1 VFHLDG
7 HSYED
12 LAAVRDVLLG
22 HLADT
27 FPSVLGAADAHMLG
41 VAYLAKMF
49 ITPPSNSGTD
59 DAWALFTLAPG
70 APGAPALDLK
80 FVQRISRPYQFS
92 LNSFQIVLP
101 LSGEQ
106 SVANYLSA
114 IGATAVAHAD
124 VEAEQKK
131 ADVAIDN
138 ADVAGTASAADDANA
153 LITAASAS
161 SATTAAAIAE
171 EPRPP
176 TMEAVCMYGDF
187 EAALQHVNDRVVAV
201 SCEGDVSLIH
211 GGGLLKYASLLCRGY
226 TVSPH
231 LDRARMEAMMIS
243 RFQIDYPAARY
254 QPGGPP
260 PPGTMDAMS
269 QRICHFMATHMPGQ
283 YAEQANFLLVLH
295 DIAASCTLPEVP
307 LVQVSFNFVRSAQH
321 VLQQMYLAGHVLPPP
336 TPAAAA
342 AYANFVRR
350 ASYAHSAPA
359 PWASHGPQRHR
370 NNGPSAGRPQRQRGR
385 IEQAVRRP
393 TKRGP
398 EPATDFRRIPSSGRA
413 GAMEGNGAPVPPPPP
428 PSVATVAEARS
439 GVPLTGPAA
448 ASTSQG
454 GSKGRRARNTH
465 QGTLSDP
472 GMVGHPPLASTP
484 FAAPIPGAALP
495 TVSYASAAA
504 SASTSASAS
513 ASASTTPVGVNAAAM
528 SAFQLQSDENPA
540 SSAQAGVAAAVP
552 GHAARGVLIASPTD
566 SAIGSDTSGDEGD
579 GGHHAPRRDDGAVA
593 VQPAVRRRFAPVT
606 QVRHRHSSV
615 RGGGL
620 TEITNSVSATSPKN
634 AVEKPVAFSPQ
645 PACNARHPVQ

>member
-1 VFHLDG
+1 
-7 HSYED
+7 
-12 LAAVRDVLLG
+12 
-22 HLADT
+22 
-27 FPSVLGAADAHMLG
+27 MLG

-49 ITPPSNSGTD
+49 ITPPSNRATD

-101 LSGEQ
+101 LGGEQ
-106 SVANYLSA
+106 FVANYLSA
-114 IGATAVAHAD
+114 IGAAAVAHAD
-124 VEAEQKK
+124 AEADTKQ
-131 ADVAIDN
+131 ADTGAV
-138 ADVAGTASAADDANA
+138 VAGTANAAADAANA
-153 LITAASAS
+153 SIAAASAAS
-161 SATTAAAIAE
+161 AIAG

-176 TMEAVCMYGDF
+176 TMEAVCMYGNF

-226 TVSPH
+226 TVSPQ

-295 DIAASCTLPEVP
+295 DVAASCTLPEVP
-307 LVQVSFNFVRSAQH
+307 LVQVSLNFVRSAQH

-359 PWASHGPQRHR
+359 PYGPPRHR
-370 NNGPSAGRPQRQRGR
+370 NNNGPSAGRPQRQRGQ
-385 IEQAVRRP
+385 IEQATRRP

-398 EPATDFRRIPSSGRA
+398 EPAADFRRNPSGRA
-413 GAMEGNGAPVPPPPP
+413 DATEANVLPPPP
-428 PSVATVAEARS
+428 PSGAPMSSVTVGEARG
-439 GVPLTGPAA
+439 GVPQIGLAA

-454 GSKGRRARNTH
+454 SGKGRRVKNKH
-465 QGTLSDP
+465 QGTQCDT
-472 GMVGHPPLASTP
+472 GMAGHPSLVAMP
-484 FAAPIPGAALP
+484 FAAPIPGAPLP

-504 SASTSASAS
+504 SASTSANAS
-513 ASASTTPVGVNAAAM
+513 ASVSTTPVGLSAAAM
-528 SAFQLQSDENPA
+528 SAFQPHSEENGM
-540 SSAQAGVAAAVP
+540 SSAQAGVAAVTP
-552 GHAARGVLIASPTD
+552 GRIASPTD

-579 GGHHAPRRDDGAVA
+579 GGHHAHRGGDGAIAVA
-593 VQPAVRRRFAPVT
+593 AQPAVRRRSAPAA
-606 QVRHRHSSV
+606 QVRRRHSSM
-615 RGGGL
+615 RAGGL
-620 TEITNSVSATSPKN
+620 TEITNSVSATSPNN
-634 AVEKPVAFSPQ
+634 AVEKPVVLSPQ
-645 PACNARHPVQ
+645 RAAPPVSSARHPVQ